1 MIGAVMRLVDA
12 RAVGN
17 TDTLV
22 ATRWVR
28 RSAEASELPPRP
40 DQPDRAGS
48 GDASTGAEPSSA
60 DAAPAVDERLLTVVQ
75 FDRGVPKAPP
85 TATLPYR
92 LVVAHS
98 GREALRVLRTDEPVE
113 PRDPDHETMRR
124 FSDVFDR
131 GRISEILPAGAVTLT
146 APSVPVVEDAPA
158 RVTLA
163 PLPEPGLR
171 HRLQRQLGPVATGL
185 FWSLVAFVAIFRF
198 LVLWSGEA
206 PATIDSGNWLA
217 FADALLGDTGRDAS
231 ITYPPLVPLLT
242 KGFVSLMGVSAGV
255 AAMGAMSSLAPALG
269 LYWSLGQV
277 GLGRR
282 RVVPATLMLTTSTVG
297 EAAAWGGFPQLL
309 GLGLLSVGILAG
321 WRALDEPSR
330 RNAGWMGLVLLLA
343 LAVSHFMAVVLIAS
357 LSVATVV
364 RAAEEGFAR
373 DWCGRVLRMLPIVV
387 LPSLLLAPTYVKL
400 VDAVFFHTN
409 EFADL
414 DNLSADNALD
424 RLDGVYSEL
433 PVLWEL
439 LLPLALLAP
448 IFRFGLRKSEV
459 YRFVATLMP
468 ATLLLLL
475 LTRESRYLH
484 LVPLVCAMG
493 VAVYLIP
500 GQTRRRL
507 IDTRPVMS
515 WVAASA
521 IGLVLVAQVHAGLAV
536 FDDHRDFYGV
546 LDDGLVEA
554 IDVAGDHAGPDGV
567 IAVPSLG
574 DAPIGWWVEAL
585 TEGRVIYGSPLRWL
599 NFPDELERAAAA
611 NAVFDVA
618 FPDRDSLGELRDLG
632 VTTVI
637 IPRSWA
643 WFDDGKV
650 NGWIDG
656 EDLELLD
663 HNVDAVTV
671 ALD

>member
-12 RAVGN
+12 RAVAGGG
-17 TDTLV
+17 TLV
-22 ATRWVR
+22 APRRER
-28 RSAEASELPPRP
+28 RSAAKTDDVLL
-40 DQPDRAGS
+40 DRDPGE
-48 GDASTGAEPSSA
+48 GHPSSTV
-60 DAAPAVDERLLTVVQ
+60 DPDVEPTGDQTAVSDRLLTVVQ
-75 FDRGVPKAPP
+75 FDRGFPKAPP
-85 TATLPYR
+85 AGTLPYR
-92 LVVAHS
+92 LVVADS
-98 GREALRVLRTDEPVE
+98 RREALRVLKTDERVE
-113 PRDPDHETMRR
+113 PRDPHHDTMRR
-124 FSDVFDR
+124 FADVFGDR
-131 GRISEILPAGAVTLT
+131 DAVEIVPEGAVVLT
-146 APSVPVVEDAPA
+146 ASEAPIDLPEPA
-158 RVTLA
+158 PLPLE

-171 HRLQRQLGPVATGL
+171 RSLEQRIGPIATAA
-185 FWSLVAFVAIFRF
+185 FWALVAFVAVFRF
-198 LVLWSGEA
+198 LVMTSGEA

-217 FADALLGDTGRDAS
+217 FADSLLGDTGRDSS

-242 KGFVSLMGVSAGV
+242 KGLVTLLGVSAGV
-255 AAMGAMSSLAPALG
+255 ATMGALSSLAPALG

-282 RVVPATLMLTTSTVG
+282 RIVPATLMLTTSTVG

-309 GLGLLSVGILAG
+309 GLGLLSVGILVG
-321 WRALDEPSR
+321 WRALDEPNR
-330 RNAGWMGLVLLLA
+330 RNAAWMALVLVLA

-357 LSVATVV
+357 LSVATGV
-364 RAAEEGFAR
+364 RAVQERFAR
-373 DWCGRVLRMLPIVV
+373 DWCGRVLRMLPVV
-387 LPSLLLAPTYVKL
+387 LLPTLLLAPTYVKL
-400 VDAVFFHTN
+400 VDAVFFNTN

-433 PVLWEL
+433 PMLWEV

-448 IFRFGLRKSEV
+448 IFRFSLRNSEV
-459 YRFVATLMP
+459 YRLVATLMP

-493 VAVYLIP
+493 AAVYLIP
-500 GQTRRRL
+500 SETRRRW
-507 IDTRPVMS
+507 IDTRPLAS
-515 WVAASA
+515 WLVAGG
-521 IGLVLVAQVHAGLAV
+521 IGVVLVMQVQAGLGV

-546 LDDGLVEA
+546 LNDGLVEA
-554 IDVAGDHAGPDGV
+554 IEVADEDAGPDGV

-585 TEGRVIYGSPLRWL
+585 TDGQVIYGSPLRWL
-599 NFPDELERAAAA
+599 NFPDEIARAASA

-618 FPDRDSLGELRDLG
+618 FPDEGTLGELQDLG
-632 VTTVI
+632 VNTVI

-643 WFDDGKV
+643 WFDDTKV
-650 NGWIDG
+650 NGWITAEG
-656 EDLELLD
+656 LELLD